1 MDSEFIA
8 EVKDKILLE
17 LGERIGY
24 SYYICDLGYD
34 LTSAENTDGSWYYST
49 YKAKEAIKKY
59 LDEYMLFV
67 GYSRTNL
74 DFIPYFESEPDDYHH
89 GVESVHCAMMI
100 EAVNDVFNLAVSNY
114 EEQSGEEFDRDSK
127 LEITD
132 NFIEKIKKGLV
143 DIDDAEDIW

>member
-17 LGERIGY
+17 LGERIGR
-24 SYYICDLGYD
+24 SYYICDLGYE
-34 LTSAENTDGSWYYST
+34 LTSAENADCSWYCST

-74 DFIPYFESEPDDYHH
+74 GFIPYFESEPDDYHH
-89 GVESVHCAMMI
+89 SVECVHCSMMI
-100 EAVNDVFNLAVSNY
+100 EAVDDVLNLAVSNY
-114 EEQSGEEFDRDSK
+114 EEQSGEEFDQSSK
-127 LEITD
+127 IEVTD
-132 NFIEKIKKGLV
+132 GFIEKIKKGLV